1 MITSHDTATGN
12 CCLGLFVGKNF
23 FCVYYFCF
31 STSQAII
38 INFNLPTI
46 YNNNNISHSEFPVV
60 ISFNGSKPGSDRYW
74 TLKMQDLSLAFNSRT
89 YFLTI

>member
-1 MITSHDTATGN
+1 MILQQATITKV
-12 CCLGLFVGKNF
+12 CLLLAETF
-23 FCVYYFCF
+23 FACAIF

-38 INFNLPTI
+38 INFNLRTMN
-46 YNNNNISHSEFPVV
+46 NNNNISHGKFPVV